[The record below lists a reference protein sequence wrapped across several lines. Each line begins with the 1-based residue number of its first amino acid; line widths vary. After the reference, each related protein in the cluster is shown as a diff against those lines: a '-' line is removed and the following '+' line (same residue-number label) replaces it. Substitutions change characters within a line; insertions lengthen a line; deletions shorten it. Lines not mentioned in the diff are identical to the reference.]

1 MRIIAGSRGGRRL
14 VEWEE
19 SGIRPMRDFVR
30 AALFSILSDFVEDA
44 AFLDLYCGTG
54 SVGLEALSRGARS
67 CTFVDRS
74 RGSCAIARKNLDEL
88 DFLDVGEVIQSDC
101 IEMIEGFARRA
112 RCFDLVFL
120 GPPYYQ
126 ELAPVTLA
134 ALGTGEILGPDPI
147 VVAEIHHT
155 EHLDDAYG
163 MLELVDARKYGDN
176 RLLFYRPQEGGAEG
190 GDDVREDDPDHQ

>member
-112 RCFDLVFL
+112 RRFDLIFL
-120 GPPYYQ
+120 GPPYYK
-126 ELAPVTLA
+126 ELAPATLT
-134 ALGTGEILGPDPI
+134 ALGGGTILGADPI
-147 VVAEIHHT
+147 VIAEIHHT
-155 EHLDDAYG
+155 ERADEEYG
-163 MLELVDARKYGDN
+163 VLELVDARKYGDN
-176 RLLFYRPQEGGAEG
+176 RLLFYRPKDGAVEG
-190 GDDVREDDPDHQ
+190 GDDV

>member
-88 DFLDVGEVIQSDC
+88 DFLDIGEVIQSDC
-101 IEMIEGFARRA
+101 VEMIEGFARRA
-112 RCFDLVFL
+112 RRFDLIFL
-120 GPPYYQ
+120 GPPYYK

-134 ALGTGEILGPDPI
+134 ALGKGEILGADPI

-155 EHLDDAYG
+155 ERADEDYG
-163 MLELVDARKYGDN
+163 VLELVDARKYGDN
-176 RLLFYRPQEGGAEG
+176 RLLFYRPKDGAVEG
-190 GDDVREDDPDHQ
+190 GDDV